1 MEILD
6 TPDFEQR
13 HYKREIEALK
23 QLDDET
29 LESMNQDALE
39 NCTALE
45 KLILTISRIQ
55 DERGSQEALF

>member
-1 MEILD
+1 MEVL
-6 TPDFEQR
+6 PSDFDQKHNEYQL
-13 HYKREIEALK
+13 EALK

-29 LESMNQDALE
+29 LESMKQDALE

-55 DERGSQEALF
+55 DEREQDALF